1 VLGDTGR
8 PIRSCN
14 PADTTGRD
22 AGMLVRTRVPPRL
35 APRGPGRGRRRPT
48 EARPQLLGHD
58 LDDRAGATVLSG
70 PGPLLEPAHDHNPAA
85 LGQGLRGVLGLVAPH
100 DHGEERRLLLP
111 ATGDGHPE
119 HGPSDAALGVPQLGD
134 AIPTRIRDNCQVAIS
149 FATRTVDGAVAALGE
164 EIRQHLDASPVLL
177 NDPAYV
183 GVAVTSLPGRPGFHR
198 VRTPQVDHHQ
208 VGAIIRASAGL
219 RADPTELLAAAPSG
233 LRAVPPMP
241 TPGEVA

>member
-1 VLGDTGR
+1 
-8 PIRSCN
+8 
-14 PADTTGRD
+14 
-22 AGMLVRTRVPPRL
+22 M
-35 APRGPGRGRRRPT
+35 
-48 EARPQLLGHD
+48 
-58 LDDRAGATVLSG
+58 
-70 PGPLLEPAHDHNPAA
+70 
-85 LGQGLRGVLGLVAPH
+85 
-100 DHGEERRLLLP
+100 
-111 ATGDGHPE
+111 
-119 HGPSDAALGVPQLGD
+119 PQLGD